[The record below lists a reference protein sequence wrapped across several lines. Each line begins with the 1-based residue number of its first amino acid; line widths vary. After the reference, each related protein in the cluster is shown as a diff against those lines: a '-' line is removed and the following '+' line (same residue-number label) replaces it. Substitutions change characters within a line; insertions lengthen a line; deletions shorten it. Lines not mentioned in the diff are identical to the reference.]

1 MTMCARNLFKPTSNV
16 LIIKFDTLE
25 CTSPCMNT
33 GPSTPARDKG
43 KGISM
48 SPQQQALQASHAI
61 MQSDAGGVDRY
72 RNFKNLP
79 ASSAAGAASLLFFQR
94 YEC

>member
-1 MTMCARNLFKPTSNV
+1 
-16 LIIKFDTLE
+16 
-25 CTSPCMNT
+25 
-33 GPSTPARDKG
+33 
-43 KGISM
+43 M

-61 MQSDAGGVDRY
+61 MQRDAGGVDRY

-94 YEC
+94 SEC